1 MNMDEVAKEI
11 AAAGADTN
19 EARVVL
25 PKDWRELRAS
35 IPALRHQVYLNTG
48 VSGPPPLFAIEE
60 EVWWARH
67 IAETGPGRPDVFT
80 GAMEEAERVRGVLAA
95 FIGADAD
102 EVALTRSCSDG
113 ISLVAVGLDWK
124 AGDEVLVAPE
134 LEHVAGLV
142 PWYDLQ
148 RRAGVVVRRIPVKGA
163 HLSVDDVAAAMTNR
177 TRLICMSHVSYNTG
191 ARLPVADVAQLA
203 RERDAFLLVDGAQ
216 GPGHI
221 ATDVHALGCHFYSCA
236 GQKWMLGPDGTGA
249 LYVAHDALDAVAPRL
264 FGYSTIVHD
273 GSPLEQFRV
282 HDNARRFEVAGTHV
296 PSLSALGRSVEALQT
311 LGMKQVE
318 SRIQQLVQR
327 LRTAIARIAGVQV
340 ITPDDAELSSGLVV
354 FRIDG
359 VDAEEAVAALWERHR
374 IVIRWVPSPRALRA
388 SVHVFNTEEE
398 VDLLGEAVAELAR
411 A

>member
-1 MNMDEVAKEI
+1 M
-11 AAAGADTN
+11 
-19 EARVVL
+19 

-148 RRAGVVVRRIPVKGA
+148 RQRRCRRPSDPGERCALVRG
-163 HLSVDDVAAAMTNR
+163 
-177 TRLICMSHVSYNTG
+177 
-191 ARLPVADVAQLA
+191 
-203 RERDAFLLVDGAQ
+203 
-216 GPGHI
+216 
-221 ATDVHALGCHFYSCA
+221 
-236 GQKWMLGPDGTGA
+236 
-249 LYVAHDALDAVAPRL
+249 
-264 FGYSTIVHD
+264 
-273 GSPLEQFRV
+273 
-282 HDNARRFEVAGTHV
+282 RRR
-296 PSLSALGRSVEALQT
+296 GR
-311 LGMKQVE
+311 
-318 SRIQQLVQR
+318 R
-327 LRTAIARIAGVQV
+327 
-340 ITPDDAELSSGLVV
+340 
-354 FRIDG
+354 
-359 VDAEEAVAALWERHR
+359 
-374 IVIRWVPSPRALRA
+374 
-388 SVHVFNTEEE
+388 
-398 VDLLGEAVAELAR
+398 
-411 A
+411 